1 MGGGE
6 LMHYLNSGTRNINCS
21 LNIFSILSFLI
32 YFSGA
37 TISIH
42 AAEEGASGILEEV
55 IVTAQKREQ
64 SLQDVPISI
73 TAMAGEKLQSLNIRD
88 IRDLR
93 AQAPN
98 VNVESSFGKAFPRFY
113 IRGLGVDDFAINLVM
128 PVAIYNDEVVLQSP
142 ILQGTPAFDL
152 ERIEILR
159 GPQGTLWG
167 KNTTGGA
174 IHIISKKPK
183 HEFDGYG
190 RVTYGRF
197 DQIEAEGA
205 VGGSLIDDVLAARAS
220 FIYQGRDGWITNT
233 VTGGKLEAYDDV
245 AGRVQF
251 LWTPNSDFD
260 ALLNVHFR
268 DLDADSS
275 TFHLDLETTA
285 TKETVAHDQPNLL
298 VEDQIG
304 FSLNM
309 NYDFGGMTLTSITA
323 YEDGDWDSTYDVDG
337 GIQFARLHYRNKV
350 NDINQF
356 SQEVRLA
363 SNNEGA
369 INWIVGIHY
378 FQDTLDSFS
387 ALNFN
392 PFFSERVDS
401 VADSESFAVLGNVT
415 YEFNDRLTF
424 NGGVR
429 WTREK
434 RDFTQTD
441 TAYGPGADIF
451 DPTSAGSIFFFPGT
465 AAGTFNDTYK
475 ELTWD
480 VSLSYALRED
490 LTIYGKIARGFR
502 GGNFNG
508 LATTPAPITS
518 VSPEVITSFEGGVK
532 GTLADG
538 RVRFSGTGF
547 YYDYEDNQFF
557 QTSVGVA
564 FLKILLNAPGGS
576 VHGAEFEVEFAPTE
590 NLYLQAGLGYTKT
603 KFKGSLIIQ
612 NPFDVNLAVDING
625 NEFVRA
631 PEITTNILARYST
644 PFNQHGSLYIQT
656 DWVFTDSVH
665 HSPTNDPRLIAPSYW
680 QGGVRAGFI
689 SANEKW
695 EVAGWARNLTDSDS
709 FSNMF
714 QINGV
719 VGGVFEG
726 GPRTFGFDLITRF

>member
-1 MGGGE
+1 MS
-6 LMHYLNSGTRNINCS
+6 YLNSGTRNVYCS
-21 LNIFSILSFLI
+21 LNIFSIISFLL
-32 YFSGA
+32 YFSVTIIPVHADEDGA
-37 TISIH
+37 R
-42 AAEEGASGILEEV
+42 GILEEI

-73 TAMAGEKLQSLNIRD
+73 TAMAGEKLESLNIHD

-152 ERIEILR
+152 ERVEILR

-174 IHIISKKPK
+174 IHLISNKPE
-183 HEFDGYG
+183 HEFGGYG

-205 VGGSLIDDVLAARAS
+205 IGGSLINDVLAARAA

-233 VTGGKLEAYDDV
+233 FTGGKLEGYDDV

-275 TFHLDLETTA
+275 TFHLDLENTA
-285 TKETVAHDQPNLL
+285 IKETVAHDQPNLL

-304 FSLNM
+304 VSLNM
-309 NYDFGGMTLTSITA
+309 HYDFAGMTLTSITA
-323 YEDGDWDSTYDVDG
+323 YEEGDWDSLYDVDG
-337 GIQFARLHYRNKV
+337 GTPFARLHYQSKV

-369 INWIVGIHY
+369 LNWIIGAHY
-378 FQDTLDSFS
+378 FQDELDTFS
-387 ALNFN
+387 SLNFN

-401 VADSESFAVLGNVT
+401 VAESESIAVLGNVT
-415 YEFNDRLTF
+415 YDFNDRLTF
-424 NGGVR
+424 NGGIR
-429 WTREK
+429 WTHET

-441 TAYGPGADIF
+441 VAYGPGADIF
-451 DPTSAGSIFFFPGT
+451 DPASAGSIFFFPGT
-465 AAGTFNDTYK
+465 AAGTFDDTYE

-480 VSLSYALRED
+480 VSLSYALSED
-490 LTIYGKIARGFR
+490 MTVYGKIARGFR

-518 VSPEVITSFEGGVK
+518 VDPEIITSYEGGVK
-532 GTLADG
+532 GTLAEG
-538 RVRFSGTGF
+538 RLRFSATGF

-576 VHGAEFEVEFAPTE
+576 VYGAEFEFEFAPTE
-590 NLYLQAGLGYTKT
+590 NLYLQAGLGYIETE
-603 KFKGSLIIQ
+603 FKGSLIIQ
-612 NPFDVNLAVDING
+612 DPFDVNVAVDING

-631 PEITTNILARYST
+631 PEVTTNILARYST
-644 PFNQHGSLYIQT
+644 PFNNYGSVYIQT
-656 DWVFTDSVH
+656 DWVYTDDVF
-665 HSPTNDPRLIAPSYW
+665 HSPTNDPRLRAPSYW

-689 SANEKW
+689 SANDKW
-695 EVAGWARNLTDSDS
+695 EVAGWARNITDSDS

-726 GPRTFGFDLITRF
+726 GPRTFGVDFITRF